1 MAIESIASGASAI
14 SSMLSSGGVS
24 AAEGSTTSFSTIL
37 EQALDNV
44 ESTESA
50 NQESTA
56 ALLTGEDE
64 SIHTAMLNAEKSYL
78 ALSLTIQI
86 RNKVLNAYTEVMQM
100 QL

>member
-1 MAIESIASGASAI
+1 MAIESIAAGASAI
-14 SSMLSSGGVS
+14 GSMLSTGKTVAAQSGT
-24 AAEGSTTSFSTIL
+24 EFSDFL
-37 EQALDNV
+37 QQALDNV
-44 ESTESA
+44 EGTESS

-86 RNKVLNAYTEVMQM
+86 RNKVMNAYNEVMQM